1 MLYSRVLACVCPS
14 LASPG
19 DSVARN
25 PPAVQ
30 EPQEMGVPSLGQEDP
45 LEEDVAT
52 HSNIL
57 AWRTPW
63 TERPGKLCSI
73 GSQRTWLK
81 QFRIHAWI
89 CFSQHPNVPL
99 PPCSFTCLFVT
110 LLIASWCFVLA
121 TYYWYWCWVMLD
133 PRQWAFVF
141 CCLVSLFI
149 YLFVS

>member
-1 MLYSRVLACVCPS
+1 MVCVCPS

-57 AWRTPW
+57 AWKIPW
-63 TERPGKLCSI
+63 TAEPGGLQSL
-73 GSQRTWLK
+73 GSQR
-81 QFRIHAWI
+81 
-89 CFSQHPNVPL
+89 
-99 PPCSFTCLFVT
+99 
-110 LLIASWCFVLA
+110 
-121 TYYWYWCWVMLD
+121 D
-133 PRQWAFVF
+133 
-141 CCLVSLFI
+141 
-149 YLFVS
+149 